1 MVDHV
6 DYTMPAKDLGER
18 LHFTRTAEELDRQR
32 IEAIPMTSVSYTR
45 IIIISNPM
53 PVQFIMACVVD
64 LAFYIL

>member
-18 LHFTRTAEELDRQR
+18 LHFMRTAEELDRQQ

-45 IIIISNPM
+45 ITIIGNPM
-53 PVQFIMACVVD
+53 PV
-64 LAFYIL
+64 